1 MEIDG
6 RLITEAPEAE
16 YAGLYAR
23 FARLISEGRSDV
35 DVSPLRLVADAF
47 LGSRREIVEP
57 FVE

>member
-1 MEIDG
+1 
-6 RLITEAPEAE
+6 
-16 YAGLYAR
+16 
-23 FARLISEGRSDV
+23 V